1 MRAQRWQ
8 GSAPPAPVVRRP
20 AARVAAQVA
29 WGAAYGG
36 TALGTL
42 TGVTWGLLRAEARL
56 ARKTIGQPKEKAP
69 LATGSW
75 GRGRRG
81 TRPLRLAVL
90 GDSSAAG
97 LGCQAAEQTPGALL
111 AGGLARE
118 LRRRVLLDVQAV
130 IGAKAMDLDGQV
142 ARALAGRVDLAVV
155 MIGAND
161 VTHRTPTAA
170 AARDLSRAVA
180 TLRAAGAQ
188 VVVGTCP
195 DLGTVKPL
203 WQPLRAVAAA
213 ASRRMASAQ
222 TVAVVEAGGT
232 TVSLGDLLGVEFGES
247 PHLWSADRFHPSA
260 AGYARVV
267 GALLPAALQ
276 ALGVEVPG
284 AVAVRDSVQDVVV
297 AATVAARDPGLV
309 VATVEG
315 EQGAAAVGPGRLA
328 RLWRRVPV
336 AERGAPEGRTDSE
349 QAAADTE
356 AAQAEAAAD
365 AAAP

>member
-1 MRAQRWQ
+1 M
-8 GSAPPAPVVRRP
+8 SAPAYASPARPDRRRP
-20 AARVAAQVA
+20 GPWARSARWALRF
-29 WGAAYGG
+29 AYGG
-36 TALGTL
+36 GALTATGALGWW
-42 TGVTWGLLRAEARL
+42 VVRAEARL
-56 ARKTIGQPKEKAP
+56 ARQVIGQPTEQAP
-69 LATGSW
+69 LASGSW

-97 LGCQAAEQTPGALL
+97 FGCQTPEQTPGALL
-111 AGGLARE
+111 AGALARE
-118 LRRRVLLDVQAV
+118 LHRRVLLEVVAV
-130 IGAKAMDLDGQV
+130 IGARSASLDTQV
-142 ARALAGRVDLAVV
+142 GRALAHPVDLALIMV
-155 MIGAND
+155 GAND
-161 VTHRTPTAA
+161 VTHRTPQLEAV
-170 AARDLSRAVA
+170 RDLSRAVT
-180 TLRAAGAQ
+180 TLRAAGAV

-203 WQPLRAVAAA
+203 WQPLRMVAAL
-213 ASRRMASAQ
+213 ASRRMARAQ
-222 TVAVVEAGGT
+222 TVAVVEAGA
-232 TVSLGDLLGVEFGES
+232 VSVLLGDLLGAEFDAQA
-247 PHLWSADRFHPSA
+247 HLWSADRFHPSA

-267 GALLPAALQ
+267 DALLPAALQ

-284 AVAVRDSVQDVVV
+284 TVSVRDSVQDVVV

-336 AERGAPEGRTDSE
+336 AGTGAPEGRTDSE

-356 AAQAEAAAD
+356 AAAED
-365 AAAP
+365 SEP